1 MKLLTLKE
9 DLVKK
14 SGVYLI
20 ECNSHKYV
28 GSSISL
34 YERYK
39 QHALALRKGKHY
51 NNFLQRV
58 YDKYPNDISF
68 KLIEICDNYIER
80 EAYYIDYYN
89 CDVNVERNPVTQAK
103 SIETRKKLSMANTN
117 KRLGAENHASVKVY
131 QYTLEGIYV
140 NEYDTIRKAALAI
153 NGNESSIG
161 DAAKGDT
168 KSAGGYQWRKEKL
181 DKIPGITKPQRNPR
195 TVKDLIIIDQGV
207 EIKVKSI
214 KEAAVYLNANEGTV
228 RKALTHGFKC
238 KGQVIKLEL

>member
-20 ECNSHKYV
+20 ECNSHKYI

-34 YERYK
+34 YDRYK
-39 QHALALRKGKHY
+39 QHRLALRKGKHY
-51 NNFLQRV
+51 NDFLQKI
-58 YDKYPNDISF
+58 YNKYPDDISF

-80 EAYYIDYYN
+80 EAYYIEYYN

-103 SIETRKKLSMANTN
+103 SIETRKKLSMSNTN
-117 KRLGAENHASVKVY
+117 KRLGVENHASVKVY

-140 NEYDTIRKAALAI
+140 NEYDTIRKAALAV
-153 NGNESSIG
+153 NGNEQSIG
-161 DAAKGDT
+161 DAAIGNYKSSKGF
-168 KSAGGYQWRKEKL
+168 QWRREKF
-181 DKIPGITKPQRNPR
+181 DSISCIPKRNRKPYSIKKIS
-195 TVKDLIIIDQGV
+195 IDDGT
-207 EIKVKSI
+207 EKVIVSSV
-214 KEAAVYLNANEGTV
+214 KEAALLLNANEGTV

-238 KGQVIKLEL
+238 KDKVIKLEL